1 MSNENIQ
8 NLKSTNGSSESKN
21 NFAIETQK
29 LSKFYGSVQAL
40 KELNLNV
47 PEKSIFGLLGPNG
60 SGKTTTIKLL
70 LGLIKPTS
78 GGGTLLGQDIQRNSV
93 EVRRRI
99 GYLAQV
105 PSYYNYMT
113 AREILLFKLGFYYR
127 GGKKTFEK
135 RIEET
140 LEMVELQDKADRP
153 IKGFSGGERQRL
165 GLAQAEVHRP
175 DLLIL
180 DEPAANLDPE
190 GRREVLE
197 LMESLRSHSTII
209 YSTHIL
215 NDVQHVS
222 DTVAILN
229 KGTLLAEAPISEL
242 LKGPS
247 APVFCI
253 TVKGDYQ
260 GLCDRVSAL
269 PWVKGVSVVA
279 GPRITLEVSVSD
291 EGKAED
297 DLLKLV
303 VTGGDS
309 HVTEF
314 AKKRYELEDV
324 FMKIVEGGKVGE

>member
-1 MSNENIQ
+1 MS
-8 NLKSTNGSSESKN
+8 L
-21 NFAIETQK
+21 AIETQS
-29 LSKFYGSVQAL
+29 LSKSYGSVQAL
-40 KELNLNV
+40 KELNLKV
-47 PEKSIFGLLGPNG
+47 PVNSIFGLLGPNG

-93 EVRRRI
+93 EVRSRI

-113 AREILLFKLGFYYR
+113 AREILLFKLRFYYR
-127 GGKKTFEK
+127 GEKKTFEK

-153 IKGFSGGERQRL
+153 IRGFSGGERQRL

-190 GRREVLE
+190 GRHEVLG

-242 LKGPS
+242 LKGPGAS
-247 APVFCI
+247 VFCI

-260 GLCDRVSAL
+260 GLCDRIRAL
-269 PWVKGVSVVA
+269 PWVTGVNVIN
-279 GPRITLEVSVSD
+279 GPRTTLEVSVSD
-291 EGKAED
+291 EGRAED
-297 DLLKLV
+297 DLLRLA

-309 HVTEF
+309 QVTEF